1 MTTTTSRRSFLA
13 SALSAGAAAA
23 LGQTK
28 RPPNIIVILIDD
40 YGWRDLGCYG
50 STFYETPNLD
60 RFASEGV
67 RFTNGYAACPVCS
80 PTRASIVTG
89 QYPVRSGVTDWIA
102 GRKQWP
108 TAKALCP
115 RTRTELPLE
124 HVTLAEALK
133 PAGYVA
139 ASIGKWHLGGDGFS
153 PIEQG
158 FALNAGGTAAG
169 SPRSWW
175 PPYNIPSLTDPPPEQ
190 DEYLAHYLT
199 RRAGMFIEQNKDRPF
214 FLYLPHFSVHIPLG
228 APPKLV
234 EKYKRKVA
242 DGAKQGDPVYGA
254 MVEAMDDA
262 VGILMRKLDALGL
275 AENTIVF
282 FLADNGGLRYEGGR
296 KEYVTDNAPLRAGK
310 GSLYEGGIRV
320 PCIVRWPGVTKAG
333 TVSATPIH
341 VVDWYTTLLDAANAP
356 APTGHTLDG
365 VSLVPHLR
373 GGGAPKRERLYWYL
387 PLYDI
392 QWGAVPGAIV
402 REGDWKLIEFFGD
415 YVDIE
420 KDYAYTPQGRVELY
434 NLRTDA
440 GERNNLAAKMPAR
453 VKAMRAA
460 LNEWIDST
468 GAGRP
473 TPNPNYDPERRGV
486 IGRKR

>member
-1 MTTTTSRRSFLA
+1 MTTSTSRRSFLA
-13 SALSAGAAAA
+13 STLSTAAGAGAA

-50 STFYETPNLD
+50 STFYETPHLD
-60 RFASEGV
+60 RFATEGV

-133 PAGYVA
+133 PAGYVS

-153 PIEQG
+153 PTEQG
-158 FALNAGGTAAG
+158 FALNAGGTSAG

-175 PPYNIPSLTDPPPEQ
+175 PPYNVPSLTDPPPEK
-190 DEYLAHYLT
+190 DEYLAQYLT
-199 RRAGMFIEQNKDRPF
+199 RRAEMFLEENRNRPF

-242 DGAKQGDPVYGA
+242 DGAKQGDPIYGA

-262 VGILMRKLDALGL
+262 VGRLLRKLDALGL
-275 AENTIVF
+275 ADNTLIF

-296 KEYVTDNAPLRAGK
+296 KDYVTDNAPLRAGK
-310 GSLYEGGIRV
+310 GHLYEGGIRV
-320 PCIVRWPGVTKAG
+320 PYMVRWKG
-333 TVSATPIH
+333 TVKPSTSEVP
-341 VVDWYTTLLDAANAP
+341 VCSVDIFPTALAAAGVALPGN
-356 APTGHTLDG
+356 LDG
-365 VSLVPHLR
+365 VSLLPLLTK
-373 GGGAPKRERLYWYL
+373 GAAPKREALYWHY
-387 PLYDI
+387 PHYSN
-392 QWGAVPGAIV
+392 QGGVPGGVI
-402 REGDWKLIEFFGD
+402 REGEWKLIEFYED
-415 YVDIE
+415 N
-420 KDYAYTPQGRVELY
+420 RLELY
-434 NLRTDA
+434 NLKSDL
-440 GERNNLAAKMPAR
+440 GERTNLSQREAKRAQALRAKLDRWRKAANAIMPKPNPGYDPA
-453 VKAMRAA
+453 KADQG
-460 LNEWIDST
+460 LT
-468 GAGRP
+468 GAEPP
-473 TPNPNYDPERRGV
+473 TPPA
-486 IGRKR
+486 